1 MTIYLCENCGAVLND
16 GVNYCHNC
24 GVLATHDGGEVTINL
39 PQGTTVLKVNFIPK
53 VRAAQGVTDGEVT
66 IGNNLSALY
75 TDILKMVAKCEF
87 ISVQIMRYMFPLGY
101 VKCCKVMEW
110 LESNKYVE
118 RVHGTNLYKSL
129 VKPEDINN

>member
-24 GVLATHDGGEVTINL
+24 GVLATRDGGEVTINL
-39 PQGTTVLKVNFIPK
+39 TQGTTVLKVNFIPK
-53 VRAAQGVTDGEVT
+53 VRAAQGVIDGEVT

-87 ISVQIMRYMFPLGY
+87 ISYR
-101 VKCCKVMEW
+101 
-110 LESNKYVE
+110 
-118 RVHGTNLYKSL
+118 
-129 VKPEDINN
+129 